1 MAFNQLLSEFI
12 ANRKPE
18 QRRKAIITQEDYD
31 LIIKILK
38 NPEDS
43 SIGTANDR
51 FWAKN
56 NFRLYRVICPF
67 QNLYHVLGKIHGST
81 HQHFGFKKMYDSI
94 SNQYAYVPK
103 SFVELYVSRSTQCC
117 TRRNFPAPVIGKTI
131 ISKDFLH
138 RVQVDLVSFERYPDK
153 EYRYIAHLHDHFT
166 RFSWTCPLRNERRD
180 WSIGLPIVTYAM
192 NIRCSRPTSHTPYE
206 LVFGQHPLRRF
217 NMIEE
222 LKQHNITMEE
232 DLSQNMVGS
241 EEDLEETDNDDGLY
255 NDNSDFNHMDND
267 EQSAD
272 DYMILMQQPIRNN
285 QLIQQQNINKNA
297 DNHTILIQQTIRNDQ
312 QVQQHTQDDN
322 SIADNWEQHIE
333 DKENQEPTNSDFVP
347 YKKRR
352 FSAFQEASNS
362 STHHDIYRQVANRN
376 LENYRS
382 KMERQM
388 HTKYNIQV
396 RNYEVGDLVKI
407 QIAKIDCG
415 PGDRC
420 ALPCKVFLVLP
431 NNMYRL

>member
-56 NFRLYRVICPF
+56 NFRLCDLGTL
-67 QNLYHVLGKIHGST
+67 QNPILQIVKKK
-81 HQHFGFKKMYDSI
+81 HQ
-94 SNQYAYVPK
+94 
-103 SFVELYVSRSTQCC
+103 
-117 TRRNFPAPVIGKTI
+117 
-131 ISKDFLH
+131 
-138 RVQVDLVSFERYPDK
+138 
-153 EYRYIAHLHDHFT
+153 
-166 RFSWTCPLRNERRD
+166 RD
-180 WSIGLPIVTYAM
+180 QIV
-192 NIRCSRPTSHTPYE
+192 PTSHTPYE

-267 EQSAD
+267 EQRSISNSSIHLERNNSNMGELENEFYSFEIEERNLYKSAD
-272 DYMILMQQPIRNN
+272 DYTILMQQPIRNN
-285 QLIQQQNINKNA
+285 QLTQQNINKNA

-396 RNYEVGDLVKI
+396 ESDE
-407 QIAKIDCG
+407 C
-415 PGDRC
+415 
-420 ALPCKVFLVLP
+420 
-431 NNMYRL
+431 